1 METKV
6 NEEDAPMIVDIHHH
20 MYSKAFSILL
30 MASGAWDANHE
41 NLFTIRWRGISTV
54 GEKEMT
60 AVRDHMEVCE
70 RAGLTDM
77 MLYQT
82 MAITLLGKL
91 TEMSTIEA
99 AKFHNDTAAKLAK
112 ECEKNSYIKV
122 FPMGAVKPH
131 DGKEAVKE
139 ARRCIERLGF
149 KALAVETGYGSTD
162 RQYNHTED
170 TYEFWEYVNDQ
181 GIPVFLHPSFLCCG
195 WEFMDRYKLAETVG
209 RPNDTGLSISLM
221 ILTGLFD
228 RFQQLKI
235 ILPHY
240 GGSFMMVL
248 PRLNFAHKLGYHGFL
263 EYQKPSNKRL
273 PEHYVRKH
281 LRVDTMGFDARSIR
295 HAIEVFGIDN
305 VLLGTDYAAVPKS
318 PKLHIEIVQQ
328 MGLDEEDERK
338 ILGLNAN
345 RLFNL
350 TTPVQESIKERIKEK
365 VKGELFAN
373 NR

>member
-1 METKV
+1 MEIRM
-6 NEEDAPMIVDIHHH
+6 NEEKEPMIVDAHHH
-20 MYSKAFSILL
+20 MYSKALAILL
-30 MASGAWDANHE
+30 TASGVWDANQE
-41 NLFTIRWRGISTV
+41 NLFTIRWRGISTA

-60 AVRDHMEVCE
+60 DVRAHMKVCE
-70 RAGLTDM
+70 KAGLTHM

-82 MAITLLGKL
+82 MAITLLSKL

-99 AKFHNDTAAKLAK
+99 AKFHNDTTAKLAK
-112 ECEKNSYIKV
+112 ECERDSHIKV

-139 ARRCIERLGF
+139 AGRCIEKLGF
-149 KALAVETGYGSTD
+149 KALALETSFGSTD

-170 TYEFWEYVNDQ
+170 TYEFWEYVNHQ
-181 GIPVFLHPSFLCCG
+181 EIPVFLHPSFLCYG
-195 WEFMDRYKLAETVG
+195 WEFMDRYKLDETVG
-209 RPNDTGLSISLM
+209 RPNDTALSISLM

-228 RFQQLKI
+228 RFKQLKI
-235 ILPHY
+235 ILPHN

-248 PRLNFAHKLGYHGFL
+248 PRLNFGHNLGYQGFL

-273 PEHYVRKH
+273 PEFYVRKH
-281 LRVDTMGFDARSIR
+281 LRVDTMGFDSRCIR

-318 PKLHIEIVQQ
+318 PKLHIEIIRQ
-328 MGLDEEDERK
+328 MGLDKEDERK

-345 RLFNL
+345 RLFGL
-350 TTPVQESIKERIKEK
+350 TRPVQESIKERIKGK
-365 VKGELFAN
+365 VKDEFFTN
-373 NR
+373 SR